1 MADDDYPQEL
11 NDVFRSFDSKLSAAE
26 KTLQPLFKNQR
37 CDLTREMDP
46 LEVAKLDLVTAYA
59 VNSFYWTY
67 LIASGVNP
75 KTHPVKQELDRIKT
89 YMGKVNEIENRKNAP
104 RLEKEAAKRFIRSAM
119 FDADD
124 KMKDDDHK
132 PTSPGDQPQPSAP
145 TYTPKNPESSLP
157 KEPTSNKETNKKRTK
172 KRRRSK
178 SSKKKKV
185 DES

>member
-1 MADDDYPQEL
+1 MVDDDYPQEL
-11 NDVFRSFDSKLSAAE
+11 NDVFRSFDSKLSTAE

-37 CDLTREMDP
+37 CDLTREMEP
-46 LEVAKLDLVTAYA
+46 LEIAKLDLVTAYA

-119 FDADD
+119 FDSDD
-124 KMKDDDHK
+124 KKKDEDHK
-132 PTSPGDQPQPSAP
+132 PTSTVDQPKPSAP
-145 TYTPKNPESSLP
+145 TSDPKTPESSLP
-157 KEPTSNKETNKKRTK
+157 KQQSSNKDWNKKRTN